1 MDRYK
6 RSELALS
13 IDRTNGL
20 EHTQVVRPVK
30 HFLSITNFEI

>member
-1 MDRYK
+1 MTRSKVEMDRYK

-20 EHTQVVRPVK
+20 EHTR
-30 HFLSITNFEI
+30 L